1 MGKFVNPITHPV
13 RFFKKYWV
21 PGYGALK
28 ATKDMFSDVGS
39 ALGINPKDRAAA
51 TEAQNAMLLQQ
62 QQDTRAYNSAQAQKQ
77 MDFQERMSS
86 TAIQRQMADMKAAG
100 LNPALA
106 ASYGGASSP
115 GGAFAYGNDVELS
128 SPAMSALQ
136 QKQQNAQ
143 TLMQLGSALSSYGLA
158 RSNLSLAKAQQQSMS
173 AYQQH
178 QVARDVAM
186 FTPTQRRAYS
196 SYFRGDR

>member
-1 MGKFVNPITHPV
+1 MVNPFKHP
-13 RFFKKYWV
+13 
-21 PGYGALK
+21 LK
-28 ATKDMFSDVGS
+28 FMKRYSGPSGMWRMTKDMFSGVGS
-39 ALGINPKDRAAA
+39 ALGLNPKDRAAA

-62 QQDTRAYNSAQAQKQ
+62 QQDTRAYNSEQAQKQ

-115 GGAFAYGNDVELS
+115 GGASAYGNDVDLS

-178 QVARDVAM
+178 QIARDVAM

-196 SYFRGDR
+196 SYSRGDR